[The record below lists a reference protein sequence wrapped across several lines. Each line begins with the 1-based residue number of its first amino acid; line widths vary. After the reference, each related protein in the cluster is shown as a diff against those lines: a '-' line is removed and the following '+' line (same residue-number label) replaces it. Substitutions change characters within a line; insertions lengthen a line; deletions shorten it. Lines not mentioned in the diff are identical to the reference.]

1 MNKRLITDLGNL
13 EGKVV
18 LTRVDFNV
26 PVKNGEVQDV
36 NRINAALP
44 TINYLREQGAKV
56 VLFSHLGRV
65 AEEADKADKTLAP
78 VAAKLAEIAGTPVNF
93 VAQTRGA
100 ELESAIS
107 NMSNGDIVMFENT
120 RHEDVKDG
128 ELVKFESKND
138 AELGKY

>member
-1 MNKRLITDLGNL
+1 MNKRTIKDLGSV

-44 TINYLREQGAKV
+44 TINYLREQGAKI

-65 AEEADKADKTLAP
+65 LSEEDKAKNTLAP
-78 VAAKLAEIAGTPVNF
+78 VSAKLAEIAGVPVKF
-93 VAQTRGA
+93 IADTRGV
-100 ELESAIS
+100 ELESAIES
-107 NMSNGDIVMFENT
+107 MNNGEIVMFENT
-120 RHEDVKDG
+120 RHEDLNNKA
-128 ELVKFESKND
+128 ESKNN